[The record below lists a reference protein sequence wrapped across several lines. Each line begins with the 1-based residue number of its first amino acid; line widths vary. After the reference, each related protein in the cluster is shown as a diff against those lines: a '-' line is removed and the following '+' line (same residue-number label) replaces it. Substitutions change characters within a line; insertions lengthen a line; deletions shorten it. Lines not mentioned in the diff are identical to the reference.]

1 MFKILILF
9 PFIVGAGAIALAL
22 LVPLLAVVP
31 ILLVVGLAIA
41 LPLLIL
47 RILFAV
53 FCGLGHVFFGL
64 IGVAMALV
72 GVSLLL
78 VVGIIGAHLLLPLLL
93 LAGVVWFARRAARPA
108 PLLIEHHPN

>member
-1 MFKILILF
+1 MLKLLILF

-31 ILLVVGLAIA
+31 ILLIVGLAIA

-47 RILFAV
+47 RVLFAV
-53 FCGLGHVFFGL
+53 FCGLGHVLFGL
-64 IGVAMALV
+64 IGVAAAMV

-78 VVGIIGAHLLLPLLL
+78 VAGIIGAHLLLPLLV
-93 LAGVVWFARRAARPA
+93 LAGVIWFARRAARPA
-108 PLLIEHHPN
+108 PLMIEHRPS